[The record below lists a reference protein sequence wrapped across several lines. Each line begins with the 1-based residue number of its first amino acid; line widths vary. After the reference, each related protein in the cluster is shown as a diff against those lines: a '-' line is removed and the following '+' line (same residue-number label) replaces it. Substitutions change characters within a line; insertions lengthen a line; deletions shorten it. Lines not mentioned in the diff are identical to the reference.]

1 MVCLLKKNFFVVNYL
16 LKKIDKFNR
25 KVEKEIIRIWFWGFI
40 IILIMIGYII
50 VIYNGKE
57 YLFIYIM
64 DYMVGYKL
72 GEFVFIFNFWGYIK
86 GDNRFCCW

>member
-16 LKKIDKFNR
+16 LKKIERFNI
-25 KVEKEIIRIWFWGFI
+25 KVEKEIIIIWFRVFI
-40 IILIMIGYII
+40 IIFIMIGYII

-64 DYMVGYKL
+64 DCMVGYKL
-72 GEFVFIFNFWGYIK
+72 GEFVFIINFCGYVK
-86 GDNRFCCW
+86 NDNKFCC